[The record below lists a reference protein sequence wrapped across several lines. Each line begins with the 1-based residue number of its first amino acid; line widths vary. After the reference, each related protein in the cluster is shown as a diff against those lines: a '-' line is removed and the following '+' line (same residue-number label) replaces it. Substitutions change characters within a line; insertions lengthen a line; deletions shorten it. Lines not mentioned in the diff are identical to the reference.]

1 MGQTWFHNGY
11 WNQAPIKR
19 STLHARWWDADISS
33 VAVQINTRPCTASW
47 YLCNILWTTAFP
59 HLCVCE
65 YTLRTH
71 STKNS
76 HWLSTGLFWYCC
88 SPVYQK
94 VKGKGWRK
102 LVIDS
107 APTTFKDQCCVL
119 CIYCLKSHYS
129 YSCQFQF
136 VVEQTK
142 VWTLFLSLINCRAL
156 GEWTVKSGSNLHWGE
171 NVICVKSW
179 YTLIADPGSW

>member
-1 MGQTWFHNGY
+1 MRCWH
-11 WNQAPIKR
+11 
-19 STLHARWWDADISS
+19 
-33 VAVQINTRPCTASW
+33 
-47 YLCNILWTTAFP
+47 IL
-59 HLCVCE
+59 
-65 YTLRTH
+65 
-71 STKNS
+71 
-76 HWLSTGLFWYCC
+76 CC
-88 SPVYQK
+88 SPNKHKTLHCILIPMQYSLNHCFPSSMCVWVHTTHTFYKEFTLIVNRIVLILLQSSIPK
-94 VKGKGWRK
+94 SKGEKGWRK

-156 GEWTVKSGSNLHWGE
+156 GEWTVKTGSSLHWGE